1 VHDTQSFAKGTKSSA
16 NRETKE
22 AAAPAPAPL
31 DSPIDVARLAAIYTN
46 TAAFYDG
53 LVAQH
58 QAPAKLAALELLT
71 RQPRERFL
79 EVGAGTGW
87 AFSRLV
93 ASTGIENAFALDPAE
108 GMLTVARER
117 LQIEASIN
125 GGPFLLADAR
135 AVPFPD
141 STFDCLL
148 STYTFEV
155 LPTPDIRRGLAEAQ
169 RVLRP
174 GGRLVCVNLTEGS
187 AEDAAITD
195 DWKRRFQSDPE
206 FFGGARPLLLAPT
219 LEGSGWAQVTRSYVG
234 GSWPSEVIRACR
246 PQ

>member
-1 VHDTQSFAKGTKSSA
+1 MSRANKSSA
-16 NRETKE
+16 EGGV
-22 AAAPAPAPL
+22 PGSPPL

-58 QAPAKLAALELLT
+58 QAPAKLAALDLLA

-93 ASTGIENAFALDPAE
+93 LATGIENAVALDAAE

-117 LQIEASIN
+117 LHREFSIDR
-125 GGPFLLADAR
+125 GPFLLADAR
-135 AVPFPD
+135 VMPFPD
-141 STFDCLL
+141 NTFDCLL
-148 STYTFEV
+148 YTYTFEV
-155 LPTPDIRRGLAEAQ
+155 LPTPDIASALGEAR
-169 RVLRP
+169 RVLKP
-174 GGRLVCVNLTEGS
+174 SGRLVAVNLTEGTD
-187 AEDAAITD
+187 EDAAITD

-206 FFGGARPLLLAPT
+206 FFGGARPLHLAPAF
-219 LEGSGWAQVTRSYVG
+219 LSSGWVRVTRSYIG
-234 GSWPSEVIRACR
+234 GSWPSEVIMAFRR
-246 PQ
+246 Q